1 MSANSRLTYL
11 AARGFL
17 AMVLLLTTV
26 NLPAQETRKLISNPT
41 PAYPD
46 TAKRFRLTGVVKV
59 QVVIAPDGQIKSTKV
74 IGGHPLLV
82 NAVEETL
89 KSWKYAPAAAET
101 TASLEASRKRVY
113 EALTETKQ
121 YDKVIQLSAAMK
133 SGMPE
138 ISSSAPAQTPLEPKA
153 APPNAI
159 TTLEINCRRVGK
171 FIIAIKLVLSLI
183 PVLHLS
189 SRDSIA

>member
-17 AMVLLLTTV
+17 AMVLLLTAV

-101 TASLEASRKRVY
+101 TASLEFNFR
-113 EALTETKQ
+113 
-121 YDKVIQLSAAMK
+121 
-133 SGMPE
+133 P
-138 ISSSAPAQTPLEPKA
+138 
-153 APPNAI
+153 
-159 TTLEINCRRVGK
+159 
-171 FIIAIKLVLSLI
+171 
-183 PVLHLS
+183 
-189 SRDSIA
+189 

>member
-74 IGGHPLLV
+74 IGG
-82 NAVEETL
+82 
-89 KSWKYAPAAAET
+89 
-101 TASLEASRKRVY
+101 
-113 EALTETKQ
+113 Q
-121 YDKVIQLSAAMK
+121 
-133 SGMPE
+133 
-138 ISSSAPAQTPLEPKA
+138 
-153 APPNAI
+153 
-159 TTLEINCRRVGK
+159 
-171 FIIAIKLVLSLI
+171 
-183 PVLHLS
+183 PVLVKGVTENVNNAKNLQPANHNTRLLCLNY
-189 SRDSIA
+189 